1 MLQQYVVILNAHSE
15 IFNNRSAFS
24 ARWEACEDIEYIKWV
39 QANTDEVP
47 KSAQEQIYSDDEDE
61 DSSEDD
67 HGGSG
72 SKEESSSDDD
82 NYLENDA
89 KFKNRFEVLDATSSD

>member
-1 MLQQYVVILNAHSE
+1 MIAFSNF
-15 IFNNRSAFS
+15 FNNLFVFS
-24 ARWEACEDIEYIKWV
+24 AKWEACEDIEYIKWV

-47 KSAQEQIYSDDEDE
+47 KTAQEQIYSDDDDE

-82 NYLENDA
+82 NYLENDT
-89 KFKNRFEVLDATSSD
+89 KFKNRFEVLDVTSSD